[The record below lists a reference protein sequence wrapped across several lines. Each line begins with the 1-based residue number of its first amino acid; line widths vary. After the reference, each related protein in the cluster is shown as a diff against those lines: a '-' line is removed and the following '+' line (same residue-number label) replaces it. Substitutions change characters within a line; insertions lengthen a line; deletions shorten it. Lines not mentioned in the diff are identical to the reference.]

1 MRVLMLLTNPFRP
14 DPRPLKEARA
24 LVGAGN
30 EVTIL
35 AWDREMRFPKE
46 ETVDG
51 IKVSRIAW
59 KGSYGR
65 GIAQIPGFA
74 YFWFR
79 VLFRLLTWKY
89 DVVHCHDLDTLPLGW
104 LIGRLRRKRIVFDS
118 HIPFPD
124 RVARLEENS
133 RVTRILVRILEMTER
148 LLAKRA
154 DILLTD
160 SEKMV
165 ERFRNMGVKRGFEI
179 LNVPP
184 AGFADT
190 VTKKDNGPVIIG
202 RIGLMSRDMGH
213 GVDDTLDAFEQLLEE
228 GHDVRLALLGNI
240 TPSSYK
246 EEISARIERLGD
258 RATFSDFIPY
268 SEVMEWY
275 SRLDISVIFYDMRI
289 HRCMY
294 RPGYPTKLFESMA
307 AGIPIVLRSNDHAQQ
322 LLLDN
327 ECGLVVGY
335 ELDGIVDALRKLVKD
350 PELRAR
356 YGANGRRM
364 FEGRYNWTVEGERLL
379 KAYGEMT
386 SGTYV

>member
-1 MRVLMLLTNPFRP
+1 
-14 DPRPLKEARA
+14 
-24 LVGAGN
+24 
-30 EVTIL
+30 
-35 AWDREMRFPKE
+35 
-46 ETVDG
+46 
-51 IKVSRIAW
+51 
-59 KGSYGR
+59 
-65 GIAQIPGFA
+65 
-74 YFWFR
+74 
-79 VLFRLLTWKY
+79 
-89 DVVHCHDLDTLPLGW
+89 
-104 LIGRLRRKRIVFDS
+104 
-118 HIPFPD
+118 
-124 RVARLEENS
+124 
-133 RVTRILVRILEMTER
+133 
-148 LLAKRA
+148 
-154 DILLTD
+154 
-160 SEKMV
+160 
-165 ERFRNMGVKRGFEI
+165 
-179 LNVPP
+179 
-184 AGFADT
+184 
-190 VTKKDNGPVIIG
+190 
-202 RIGLMSRDMGH
+202 
-213 GVDDTLDAFEQLLEE
+213 
-228 GHDVRLALLGNI
+228 VRLALLGNI

-246 EEISARIERLGD
+246 EEISARIEKLGD
-258 RATFSDFIPY
+258 HATFSDFIPY